1 MKVVFLDRLTLGDD
15 FLMQLPM
22 DAEFVCYDFTEP
34 QEVIGRIEDADVV
47 FVNKIK
53 LGTHEL
59 SAAKRLKVICEA
71 ATGYDNIDI
80 SYCRENRIAVCNV
93 LGYSTNSVAQI
104 TVAMA
109 MSLINHL
116 PEYRAYTASGAYTE
130 SGFPTAVSP
139 VFHEMEGMTWG
150 IVGYGAIGKK
160 VAEIATACGCKIL
173 AYKRT
178 AVPEVSCVSLE
189 ELLKHSDIVSVHL
202 PLSDATRGLIDKE
215 KISWMKENAVF
226 INVARGAVVDEQA
239 LCEAL
244 QNGKIAALGV
254 DVFAKEPFETE
265 SPYYAIKDDPNVCLT
280 PHMAWGSLES
290 RKRCFDEM
298 CNNMMAFFAGDIR
311 NRVER

>member
-15 FLMQLPM
+15 FVMKLPI
-22 DAEFVCYDFTEP
+22 DAEFVCYDFTSPE
-34 QEVIGRIEDADVV
+34 EVIERIQDADVV

-53 LGTHEL
+53 LGIREL
-59 SAAKRLKVICEA
+59 SAAKHLKVICEA

-80 SYCRENRIAVCNV
+80 HYCKENRIGVCNV
-93 LGYSTNSVAQI
+93 PGYSTNSVAQI

-109 MSLINHL
+109 MSFINHL
-116 PEYRAYTASGAYTE
+116 PEYREYTASGAYTE

-160 VAEIATACGCKIL
+160 VGEIATACGCRVL

-178 AVPEVSCVSLE
+178 PVSEVSCVSLD
-189 ELLKHSDIVSVHL
+189 ELLKNSDIISVHL
-202 PLSDATRGLIDKE
+202 PLSDATMGLIDKE
-215 KISWMKENAVF
+215 KISLMKKNTVF

-239 LCEAL
+239 LCDAL
-244 QNGKIAALGV
+244 KNEKIAALGV
-254 DVFAKEPFETE
+254 DVFAKEPFAAE
-265 SPYYAIKDDPNVCLT
+265 SPYYAIKDYPNVCLT

-298 CNNMMAFFAGDIR
+298 CKNMMSFFAGDIR
-311 NRVER
+311 NRVEL